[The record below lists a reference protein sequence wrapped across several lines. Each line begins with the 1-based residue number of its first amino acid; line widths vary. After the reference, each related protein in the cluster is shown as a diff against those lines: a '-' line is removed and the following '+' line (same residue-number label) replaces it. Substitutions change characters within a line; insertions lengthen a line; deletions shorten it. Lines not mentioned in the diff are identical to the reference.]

1 MKRFRINA
9 VIILGVISLSSILLV
24 QLLWVRKT
32 IEIQST
38 SIAIQQKSDSLNLK
52 EFSEQTSLALRNVL
66 NIISSAIEDSS
77 DQYGAIKQLN
87 VNQFKVDIIQ
97 ELDPYY
103 LETLLKKALYN
114 QNIHEDFTF
123 GIYDCF
129 TNQLTFS
136 KLYKFTD
143 DSLYTL
149 VNNDIIGLD
158 SARLK
163 LKNDGHYFTV
173 FFPNV
178 QNKLPQNTVFLSP
191 WIYISTIVFLV
202 LIFFGFSLA
211 TIIKQKRLSEVI
223 TDFINN
229 MTHELKTPIATISL
243 SSEMIMRLDLDDD
256 LEKAKKYAGIIFKE
270 NKRLETQVERVL
282 NISTLD
288 TENTTL
294 NKKSLDFH
302 ELLVEVKDTF
312 DFNQLAN
319 GGKILIENNAS
330 VFTIQADPIHIT
342 NVVYNL
348 LDNAVKYSTTK
359 PVISITTKNERNHLV
374 IEIKDNG
381 IGIRKEDLKMIFD
394 KFYRVSTG
402 NIHDIKG
409 FGLGLFYVKLIINE
423 HNGSIDVKS
432 KIGEGSTFTI
442 KLPFINK

>member
-9 VIILGVISLSSILLV
+9 VIILGVLSLSSILLV

-52 EFSEQTSLALRNVL
+52 EFSEQTNLALRNVL
-66 NIISSAIEDSS
+66 NVISNAIEDSS
-77 DQYGAIKQLN
+77 EHYGAIKQLN

-97 ELDPYY
+97 ELDSYY

-149 VNNDIIGLD
+149 VNNNIIGLD
-158 SARLK
+158 SARLN

-178 QNKLPQNTVFLSP
+178 QIKLPQNTVFLSP
-191 WIYISTIVFLV
+191 WIYISAIVFLV

-243 SSEMIMRLDLDDD
+243 SSEMIMRLEIKDD

-270 NKRLETQVERVL
+270 NKRLETQVEMVL

-288 TENTTL
+288 SENTTL

-302 ELLVEVKDTF
+302 ELLFEVKDTF
-312 DFNQLAN
+312 DFNQLVN
-319 GGKILIENNAS
+319 GGKISIENNAS
-330 VFTIQADPIHIT
+330 IFVIQADPIHIT

-348 LDNAVKYSTTK
+348 LDNAVKYCASPPEIIISTKTEK
-359 PVISITTKNERNHLV
+359 KYLV
-374 IEIKDNG
+374 VEIKDNG

-394 KFYRVSTG
+394 KFYRVATG

-423 HNGSIDVKS
+423 HNGTIDIKS
-432 KIGEGSTFTI
+432 KVGEGSTFTI
-442 KLPFINK
+442 KLPY

>member
-9 VIILGVISLSSILLV
+9 VIILGVLSLSSILLV

-38 SIAIQQKSDSLNLK
+38 STAIQQKSDSLNLK

-149 VNNDIIGLD
+149 VNNNIIGLD

-294 NKKSLDFH
+294 NKKLLDFH
-302 ELLVEVKDTF
+302 ELLAEVKDTF

-432 KIGEGSTFTI
+432 KLGEGSAFTI
-442 KLPFINK
+442 KLPY

>member
-9 VIILGVISLSSILLV
+9 VIILGVLSLSSILLV

-38 SIAIQQKSDSLNLK
+38 STAIQQKSDSLNLK
-52 EFSEQTSLALRNVL
+52 EFSEQTNLALRNVL
-66 NIISSAIEDSS
+66 NVISNAIEDSS
-77 DQYGAIKQLN
+77 EHYGAIKQLN

-143 DSLYTL
+143 DSLYKL
-149 VNNDIIGLD
+149 VNNNIIGLD

-243 SSEMIMRLDLDDD
+243 SSEMIMRLETNHD

-330 VFTIQADPIHIT
+330 IFTIQADPIHIT

-359 PVISITTKNERNHLV
+359 PLISITTKNERNYLV

-432 KIGEGSTFTI
+432 KLGEGSAFTI
-442 KLPFINK
+442 KLPY

>member
-9 VIILGVISLSSILLV
+9 VIILGVLSLSSILLV

-38 SIAIQQKSDSLNLK
+38 STAIQQKSDSLNLK
-52 EFSEQTSLALRNVL
+52 EFSEQTNLAVRNVL
-66 NIISSAIEDSS
+66 NVISNAIEDSS
-77 DQYGAIKQLN
+77 EHYGAIKQLN

-143 DSLYTL
+143 DSLYKL
-149 VNNDIIGLD
+149 VNNNIIGLD

-191 WIYISTIVFLV
+191 WVYISTIVFLV

-243 SSEMIMRLDLDDD
+243 SSEMIMRLDSDVDNV
-256 LEKAKKYAGIIFKE
+256 EKAKKYAGIIFKE

-319 GGKILIENNAS
+319 GGKILSENNAS
-330 VFTIQADPIHIT
+330 IFTIQADSIDIT

-348 LDNAVKYSTTK
+348 LDNAVKYCITK
-359 PVISITTKNERNHLV
+359 PFISITTKNERNYLV

-432 KIGEGSTFTI
+432 KPGEGSAFTI
-442 KLPFINK
+442 KLPY

>member
-9 VIILGVISLSSILLV
+9 VIILGVLSLSSILLI

-38 SIAIQQKSDSLNLK
+38 STAIQQKSDSLNLK
-52 EFSEQTSLALRNVL
+52 EFSEQTNLALRNVL
-66 NIISSAIEDSS
+66 NVISNAIEDSS
-77 DQYGAIKQLN
+77 EHYGAIKQLN

-143 DSLYTL
+143 DSLYKL
-149 VNNDIIGLD
+149 VNNNIIGLD

-191 WIYISTIVFLV
+191 WVYISTIVFLV

-243 SSEMIMRLDLDDD
+243 SSEMIMRLETDDD

-348 LDNAVKYSTTK
+348 LDNAVKYCTTK
-359 PVISITTKNERNHLV
+359 PFISITTKNERNYLV

-432 KIGEGSTFTI
+432 KAGEGSTFTI
-442 KLPFINK
+442 KLPY

>member
-9 VIILGVISLSSILLV
+9 VIILGVLSLSSILLV

-38 SIAIQQKSDSLNLK
+38 STAIQQKSDSLNLK
-52 EFSEQTSLALRNVL
+52 EFSEQTNLALRNVL
-66 NIISSAIEDSS
+66 NVISNAIVDSS
-77 DQYGAIKQLN
+77 EHYGAIKQLN

-149 VNNDIIGLD
+149 VNNNIIGLD
-158 SARLK
+158 SARLN

-178 QNKLPQNTVFLSP
+178 QIKLPQNTVFLSP
-191 WIYISTIVFLV
+191 WIYISAIVFLV

-223 TDFINN
+223 SDFINN

-243 SSEMIMRLDLDDD
+243 SSEMIMRLEIKDD

-288 TENTTL
+288 SENTTL

-302 ELLVEVKDTF
+302 ELLFEVKDTF

-319 GGKILIENNAS
+319 GGKISIENNAS
-330 VFTIQADPIHIT
+330 IFVIQADPIHIT

-348 LDNAVKYSTTK
+348 LDNAVKYCTSPPEIIISTKTEK
-359 PVISITTKNERNHLV
+359 KYLV
-374 IEIKDNG
+374 VEIKDNG

-394 KFYRVSTG
+394 KFYRVATG

-423 HNGSIDVKS
+423 HNGTIDIKS
-432 KIGEGSTFTI
+432 KVGEGSTFTI
-442 KLPFINK
+442 KLPY

>member
-9 VIILGVISLSSILLV
+9 VIILGVLSLSSILLV

-38 SIAIQQKSDSLNLK
+38 STAIQQKSDSLNLK
-52 EFSEQTSLALRNVL
+52 EFSEQTNLALRNVL
-66 NIISSAIEDSS
+66 NVISNAIEDSS
-77 DQYGAIKQLN
+77 EHYGAIKQLN
-87 VNQFKVDIIQ
+87 INQFKVDIIQ

-178 QNKLPQNTVFLSP
+178 QNKLPLNTVFLSP

-243 SSEMIMRLDLDDD
+243 SSEMIMRLETDDD

-330 VFTIQADPIHIT
+330 IFTIQADPIHIT

-348 LDNAVKYSTTK
+348 LDNAVKYCTTK
-359 PVISITTKNERNHLV
+359 PFISITTKNERNYLV

-432 KIGEGSTFTI
+432 KAWRR
-442 KLPFINK
+442 KCLYH

>member
-9 VIILGVISLSSILLV
+9 VIILGVLSLSSILLV

-38 SIAIQQKSDSLNLK
+38 STAIQQKSDSLNLK
-52 EFSEQTSLALRNVL
+52 EFSEQTNLALRNVL
-66 NIISSAIEDSS
+66 NVISNAIEDSS
-77 DQYGAIKQLN
+77 EHYGAIKQLN

-149 VNNDIIGLD
+149 VNNNIIGLD

-191 WIYISTIVFLV
+191 WVYISTIVFLV

-243 SSEMIMRLDLDDD
+243 SSEMIMRLETDDD

-348 LDNAVKYSTTK
+348 LDNAVKYCTSK
-359 PVISITTKNERNHLV
+359 PFISITTKNERNYLV

-432 KIGEGSTFTI
+432 KLGEGSTFTI
-442 KLPFINK
+442 KLPY

>member
-9 VIILGVISLSSILLV
+9 VIILGVLSLSSILLV

-38 SIAIQQKSDSLNLK
+38 STAIQQKSDSLNLK
-52 EFSEQTSLALRNVL
+52 EFSEQTNLALRNVL
-66 NIISSAIEDSS
+66 NVISNAIEDSS
-77 DQYGAIKQLN
+77 EHYGAIKQLN

-129 TNQLTFS
+129 SNQLTFS

-149 VNNDIIGLD
+149 VNNNIIGLD

-191 WIYISTIVFLV
+191 WVYISTIVFLV

-243 SSEMIMRLDLDDD
+243 SSEMIMRLETDDD

-348 LDNAVKYSTTK
+348 LDNAVKYCTTK
-359 PVISITTKNERNHLV
+359 PFISITTKNERNYLV

-432 KIGEGSTFTI
+432 KLGEGSTFTI
-442 KLPFINK
+442 KLPY

>member
-9 VIILGVISLSSILLV
+9 VIILGVLSLSSILLV

-38 SIAIQQKSDSLNLK
+38 STAIQQKSDSLNLK
-52 EFSEQTSLALRNVL
+52 EFSEQTNLALRNVL
-66 NIISSAIEDSS
+66 NVISNAIEDSS
-77 DQYGAIKQLN
+77 EHYGAIKQLN

-143 DSLYTL
+143 DSLYTIA
-149 VNNDIIGLD
+149 NNNIIGLD

-243 SSEMIMRLDLDDD
+243 SSEMIMRLDSDDD

-348 LDNAVKYSTTK
+348 LDNAVKYCTTK
-359 PVISITTKNERNHLV
+359 PFISITTKNERNYLV

-432 KIGEGSTFTI
+432 KLGEGSTFTI
-442 KLPFINK
+442 KLPY

>member
-149 VNNDIIGLD
+149 VNNNIIGLD

-243 SSEMIMRLDLDDD
+243 SSEMIMRLETDDA

-302 ELLVEVKDTF
+302 ELLDEVKDTF

-359 PVISITTKNERNHLV
+359 PVISITTKNERNYLV

-409 FGLGLFYVKLIINE
+409 FGLGLFYVKLIILE

-432 KIGEGSTFTI
+432 IVGEGTTFTI
-442 KLPFINK
+442 KLPY

>member
-9 VIILGVISLSSILLV
+9 VIILGVLSLSSILLV

-38 SIAIQQKSDSLNLK
+38 STAIQQKSDSLNLK
-52 EFSEQTSLALRNVL
+52 EFSEQTNLALRNVL
-66 NIISSAIEDSS
+66 NVISNAIEDSS
-77 DQYGAIKQLN
+77 EHYGAIKQLN

-149 VNNDIIGLD
+149 VNNNIIGLD

-191 WIYISTIVFLV
+191 WVYISTIVFLV

-243 SSEMIMRLDLDDD
+243 SSEMIMRLETDDD

-348 LDNAVKYSTTK
+348 LDNAVKYCTTK
-359 PVISITTKNERNHLV
+359 PFISITTKNERNYLV

-381 IGIRKEDLKMIFD
+381 IGIRKDDLKMIFD

-432 KIGEGSTFTI
+432 KLGEGSTFTI
-442 KLPFINK
+442 KLPY

>member
-9 VIILGVISLSSILLV
+9 VIILGVLSLSSILLV

-38 SIAIQQKSDSLNLK
+38 STAIQQKSDSLNLK
-52 EFSEQTSLALRNVL
+52 EFSEQTNLALRNVL
-66 NIISSAIEDSS
+66 NVISNAIEDSS
-77 DQYGAIKQLN
+77 EHYGAIKQLN

-129 TNQLTFS
+129 SNQLTFS

-191 WIYISTIVFLV
+191 WVYISTIVFLV

-243 SSEMIMRLDLDDD
+243 SSEMIIRLETDDD

-348 LDNAVKYSTTK
+348 LDNAVKYCTTK
-359 PVISITTKNERNHLV
+359 PFISITTKNERNYLV

-423 HNGSIDVKS
+423 HNGSIDVRS
-432 KIGEGSTFTI
+432 KVGEGSTFII
-442 KLPFINK
+442 KLPH

>member
-9 VIILGVISLSSILLV
+9 VIILGVLSLSSILLV

-38 SIAIQQKSDSLNLK
+38 STAIQQKSDSLNLK
-52 EFSEQTSLALRNVL
+52 EFSEQTNLALRNVL

-149 VNNDIIGLD
+149 VNNNIIGLD

-243 SSEMIMRLDLDDD
+243 SSEMIMRLDSDDD

-348 LDNAVKYSTTK
+348 LDNAVKYCTTK
-359 PVISITTKNERNHLV
+359 PFISITTKNERNYLV

-432 KIGEGSTFTI
+432 KLGEGSTFTI
-442 KLPFINK
+442 KLPY

>member
-9 VIILGVISLSSILLV
+9 VIILGVLSLSSILLV

-38 SIAIQQKSDSLNLK
+38 STAIQQKSDSLNLK
-52 EFSEQTSLALRNVL
+52 EFSEQTNLALRNVL
-66 NIISSAIEDSS
+66 NVISNAIEDSS
-77 DQYGAIKQLN
+77 EHYGAIKQLN

-149 VNNDIIGLD
+149 VNNNIIGLD

-191 WIYISTIVFLV
+191 WVYISTIVFLV

-243 SSEMIMRLDLDDD
+243 SSEMIMRLETDDD

-348 LDNAVKYSTTK
+348 LDNAVKYCTTK
-359 PVISITTKNERNHLV
+359 PFISITTKNERNYLV

-432 KIGEGSTFTI
+432 KLGEGSTFTI
-442 KLPFINK
+442 KLPY

>member
-9 VIILGVISLSSILLV
+9 VIILGVLSLSSILLV

-38 SIAIQQKSDSLNLK
+38 STAIQQKSDSLNLK
-52 EFSEQTSLALRNVL
+52 EFSEQTNLALRNVL
-66 NIISSAIEDSS
+66 NVISNAIEDSS
-77 DQYGAIKQLN
+77 EHYGAIKQLN
-87 VNQFKVDIIQ
+87 INQFKVDIIQ

-143 DSLYTL
+143 DSLYKL
-149 VNNDIIGLD
+149 VNNNIIGLD

-191 WIYISTIVFLV
+191 RIYISTIVFLV

-243 SSEMIMRLDLDDD
+243 SSEMIMRLDSDDD

-294 NKKSLDFH
+294 NKKLLDFH
-302 ELLVEVKDTF
+302 ELLDEVKDTF

-330 VFTIQADPIHIT
+330 IFTIQADPIHIT

-359 PVISITTKNERNHLV
+359 PLISITTKNERNYLV

-432 KIGEGSTFTI
+432 KLGEGSTFTI
-442 KLPFINK
+442 KLPY

>member
-9 VIILGVISLSSILLV
+9 VIILGVLSLSSILLV

-38 SIAIQQKSDSLNLK
+38 STAIQQKSDSLNLK
-52 EFSEQTSLALRNVL
+52 EFSEQTNLALRNVL

-87 VNQFKVDIIQ
+87 INQFKVDIIQ

-143 DSLYTL
+143 DSLYKL
-149 VNNDIIGLD
+149 VNNNIIGLD

-243 SSEMIMRLDLDDD
+243 SSEMIMRLDSDDD

-330 VFTIQADPIHIT
+330 VFKIQADSIHIT

-348 LDNAVKYSTTK
+348 LDNAVKYCTTK
-359 PVISITTKNERNHLV
+359 PFISITTKNERNYLV

-423 HNGSIDVKS
+423 HNGSIDVRS
-432 KIGEGSTFTI
+432 KVGEGSTFII
-442 KLPFINK
+442 KLPH

>member
-9 VIILGVISLSSILLV
+9 VIILGVLSLSSILLV

-38 SIAIQQKSDSLNLK
+38 STAIQQKSDSLNLK
-52 EFSEQTSLALRNVL
+52 EFSEQTNLALRNVL
-66 NIISSAIEDSS
+66 NVISNAIEDSS
-77 DQYGAIKQLN
+77 EHYGAIKQLN

-149 VNNDIIGLD
+149 VNNNIIGLD

-191 WIYISTIVFLV
+191 WVYISTIVFLV

-243 SSEMIMRLDLDDD
+243 SSEMIMRLETDDD

-330 VFTIQADPIHIT
+330 IFTIQADPIHIT

-348 LDNAVKYSTTK
+348 LDNAVKYCTTK
-359 PVISITTKNERNHLV
+359 PFISITTKNERNYLV

-432 KIGEGSTFTI
+432 KIGEGSTFII
-442 KLPFINK
+442 KLPH

>member
-149 VNNDIIGLD
+149 VNNNIIGLD

-302 ELLVEVKDTF
+302 ELLAEVKDTF

-402 NIHDIKG
+402 NIHNIKG

-442 KLPFINK
+442 KLPFY

>member
-9 VIILGVISLSSILLV
+9 VIILGVLSLSSILLV

-38 SIAIQQKSDSLNLK
+38 STAIQQKSDSLNLK
-52 EFSEQTSLALRNVL
+52 EFSEQTNLALRNVL
-66 NIISSAIEDSS
+66 NVISNAIEDSS
-77 DQYGAIKQLN
+77 EHYGAIKQLN

-149 VNNDIIGLD
+149 VNNNIIGLD

-243 SSEMIMRLDLDDD
+243 SSEMIMRLETDDD

-348 LDNAVKYSTTK
+348 LDNAVKYCTTK
-359 PVISITTKNERNHLV
+359 PFISITTKNERNYLV

-432 KIGEGSTFTI
+432 KLGEGSTFTI
-442 KLPFINK
+442 KLPY

>member
-9 VIILGVISLSSILLV
+9 VIILGVLSLSSILLV

-52 EFSEQTSLALRNVL
+52 EFSEQTNLALRNVL
-66 NIISSAIEDSS
+66 NVISNAIEDSS
-77 DQYGAIKQLN
+77 EHYGAIKQLN

-149 VNNDIIGLD
+149 VNNNIIGLD
-158 SARLK
+158 SARLN

-178 QNKLPQNTVFLSP
+178 QIKLPQNTVFLSP
-191 WIYISTIVFLV
+191 WIYISAIVFLV

-223 TDFINN
+223 SDFINN

-243 SSEMIMRLDLDDD
+243 SSEMIMRLEIKDD

-288 TENTTL
+288 SENTTL

-302 ELLVEVKDTF
+302 ELLFEVKDTF

-319 GGKILIENNAS
+319 GGKISIENNAS
-330 VFTIQADPIHIT
+330 IFVIQADPIHIT

-348 LDNAVKYSTTK
+348 LDNAVKYCTSPPEIIISTKTEK
-359 PVISITTKNERNHLV
+359 KYLV
-374 IEIKDNG
+374 VEIKDNG

-394 KFYRVSTG
+394 KFYRVATG

-423 HNGSIDVKS
+423 HNGTIDVKS
-432 KIGEGSTFTI
+432 KVGEGSTFTI
-442 KLPFINK
+442 KLPY

>member
-9 VIILGVISLSSILLV
+9 VIILGVLSLSSILLV

-38 SIAIQQKSDSLNLK
+38 STAIQQKSDSLNLK
-52 EFSEQTSLALRNVL
+52 EFSEQTNLALRNVL
-66 NIISSAIEDSS
+66 NVISNAIEDSS
-77 DQYGAIKQLN
+77 EHYGAIKQLN

-136 KLYKFTD
+136 KLYKFND

-149 VNNDIIGLD
+149 VNNNIIGLD

-243 SSEMIMRLDLDDD
+243 SSEMIMRLETNDD

-330 VFTIQADPIHIT
+330 IFTIQADSIHIT

-348 LDNAVKYSTTK
+348 LDNAVKYCTTK
-359 PVISITTKNERNHLV
+359 PFISITTKNERNYLV

-432 KIGEGSTFTI
+432 KLGEGSTFTI
-442 KLPFINK
+442 KLPY

>member
-9 VIILGVISLSSILLV
+9 VIILGVLSLSSILLV

-52 EFSEQTSLALRNVL
+52 EFSEQTNLALRNVL
-66 NIISSAIEDSS
+66 NVISNAIEDSS
-77 DQYGAIKQLN
+77 EHYGAIKQLN

-123 GIYDCF
+123 GIYNCF

-143 DSLYTL
+143 DSLYAL
-149 VNNDIIGLD
+149 VNNNIIGLD

-243 SSEMIMRLDLDDD
+243 SSEMIMRLEAEDD
-256 LEKAKKYAGIIFKE
+256 LNKAKKYAGIIFKE

-294 NKKSLDFH
+294 NKISLNFH
-302 ELLVEVKDTF
+302 ELLFEVKETF
-312 DFNQLAN
+312 DFNQVAN

-381 IGIRKEDLKMIFD
+381 IGIRKEDLKMIFN

-423 HNGSIDVKS
+423 HNGSIDVES

-442 KLPFINK
+442 KLPFY

>member
-9 VIILGVISLSSILLV
+9 VIILGVLSLSSILLV

-38 SIAIQQKSDSLNLK
+38 STAIQQKSDSLNLK
-52 EFSEQTSLALRNVL
+52 EFSEQTNLALRNVL
-66 NIISSAIEDSS
+66 NVISNAIEDSS
-77 DQYGAIKQLN
+77 EHYGAIKQLN

-129 TNQLTFS
+129 SNQLTFS

-149 VNNDIIGLD
+149 VNNNIIGLD

-211 TIIKQKRLSEVI
+211 TIIKQKRLSEII

-243 SSEMIMRLDLDDD
+243 SSEMIMRLETDDD
-256 LEKAKKYAGIIFKE
+256 L
-270 NKRLETQVERVL
+270 
-282 NISTLD
+282 
-288 TENTTL
+288 
-294 NKKSLDFH
+294 
-302 ELLVEVKDTF
+302 
-312 DFNQLAN
+312 
-319 GGKILIENNAS
+319 
-330 VFTIQADPIHIT
+330 
-342 NVVYNL
+342 
-348 LDNAVKYSTTK
+348 
-359 PVISITTKNERNHLV
+359 
-374 IEIKDNG
+374 
-381 IGIRKEDLKMIFD
+381 
-394 KFYRVSTG
+394 
-402 NIHDIKG
+402 
-409 FGLGLFYVKLIINE
+409 
-423 HNGSIDVKS
+423 
-432 KIGEGSTFTI
+432 
-442 KLPFINK
+442 

>member
-9 VIILGVISLSSILLV
+9 VIILGVLSLSSILLV

-38 SIAIQQKSDSLNLK
+38 STAIQQKSDSLNLK
-52 EFSEQTSLALRNVL
+52 EFSEQTNLALRNVL
-66 NIISSAIEDSS
+66 NVISNAIEDSS
-77 DQYGAIKQLN
+77 EHYGAIKQLN

-149 VNNDIIGLD
+149 VNNNIIGLD
-158 SARLK
+158 SARLE

-178 QNKLPQNTVFLSP
+178 QNKLPQSTVFLSP
-191 WIYISTIVFLV
+191 WVYISTIVFLV

-243 SSEMIMRLDLDDD
+243 SSEMIMRLDSVDD

-330 VFTIQADPIHIT
+330 IFTIQADSIHIT

-348 LDNAVKYSTTK
+348 LDNAVKYCTTK
-359 PVISITTKNERNHLV
+359 PFISITTKNERNYLV

-423 HNGSIDVKS
+423 HNGSIDVRS
-432 KIGEGSTFTI
+432 KVGEGSTFII
-442 KLPFINK
+442 KLPH

>member
-52 EFSEQTSLALRNVL
+52 EFSEQTNLALRNVL
-66 NIISSAIEDSS
+66 NVISNAIEDSS
-77 DQYGAIKQLN
+77 EHYGAIKQLN

-123 GIYDCF
+123 GVYDCF

-143 DSLYTL
+143 DSLYAL
-149 VNNDIIGLD
+149 VNNNIIGLD

-288 TENTTL
+288 RENTTL
-294 NKKSLDFH
+294 NKKLLDFH
-302 ELLVEVKDTF
+302 ELLAEVKDTF

-442 KLPFINK
+442 KLPFY

>member
-1 MKRFRINA
+1 MNRTRINA
-9 VIILGVISLSSILLV
+9 IIVLGILSLTSILLV

-38 SIAIQQKSDSLNLK
+38 SIAIQHKSDSLNLK

-66 NIISSAIEDSS
+66 DNISSTLKDSS
-77 DQYGAIKQLN
+77 DQYGAIKQIS
-87 VNQFKVDIIQ
+87 VNQFTVDIIQ

-129 TNQLTFS
+129 TNKLSFS

-143 DSLYTL
+143 DSLYTIG
-149 VNNDIIGLD
+149 NDRIKGLRL
-158 SARLK
+158 ARLK

-173 FFPNV
+173 FFPAI
-178 QNKLPQNTVFLSP
+178 QSKLSKNPGFLSP

-211 TIIKQKRLSEVI
+211 TIIRQKRLSEVI

-243 SSEMIMRLDLDDD
+243 SSEMIMRLDINDD
-256 LEKAKKYAGIIFKE
+256 LDKAKKYAGIIFKE

-288 TENTTL
+288 KENTSL
-294 NKKSLDFH
+294 NKKTLDFH
-302 ELLVEVKDTF
+302 ELLFEVKDTF

-330 VFTIQADPIHIT
+330 IFIIQADPIHIT

-348 LDNAVKYSTTK
+348 LDNAVKYCATPPEIT
-359 PVISITTKNERNHLV
+359 VTTKNEKKYFV
-374 IEIKDNG
+374 FEIKDNG

-402 NIHDIKG
+402 NIHNIKG
-409 FGLGLFYVKLIINE
+409 FGLGLFYVKLIIYE
-423 HNGSIDVKS
+423 HNGYIDVKS
-432 KIGEGSTFTI
+432 KVGEGTTFSI
-442 KLPFINK
+442 KLPY

>member
-9 VIILGVISLSSILLV
+9 VIILGVLSLSSILLV

-52 EFSEQTSLALRNVL
+52 EFSEQTNLALRNVL
-66 NIISSAIEDSS
+66 NVISNAIEDSS
-77 DQYGAIKQLN
+77 EHYGAIKQLN

-97 ELDPYY
+97 ELDSYY

-149 VNNDIIGLD
+149 VNNNIIGLD
-158 SARLK
+158 SARLN

-178 QNKLPQNTVFLSP
+178 QIKLPQNTVFLSP

-243 SSEMIMRLDLDDD
+243 SSEMIMRLEIKDD

-288 TENTTL
+288 SENTTL

-302 ELLVEVKDTF
+302 ELLFEVKDTF

-319 GGKILIENNAS
+319 GGKISIENNAS
-330 VFTIQADPIHIT
+330 IFVIQADPIHIT

-348 LDNAVKYSTTK
+348 LDNAVKYCTSPPEIIISTKTEK
-359 PVISITTKNERNHLV
+359 KYLV
-374 IEIKDNG
+374 VEIKDNG

-394 KFYRVSTG
+394 KFYRVATG

-423 HNGSIDVKS
+423 HNGTIDVKS
-432 KIGEGSTFTI
+432 KVGEGSTFTI
-442 KLPFINK
+442 KLPY

>member
-9 VIILGVISLSSILLV
+9 VIILGVLSLSSILLV

-52 EFSEQTSLALRNVL
+52 EFSEQTNLALRNVL
-66 NIISSAIEDSS
+66 NVISNAIVDSS
-77 DQYGAIKQLN
+77 EHYGAIKQLN

-149 VNNDIIGLD
+149 VNNNIIGLD
-158 SARLK
+158 SARLN

-178 QNKLPQNTVFLSP
+178 QIKLPQNTVFLSP
-191 WIYISTIVFLV
+191 WIYISAIVFLV

-223 TDFINN
+223 SDFINN

-243 SSEMIMRLDLDDD
+243 SSEMIMRLEIKDD

-288 TENTTL
+288 SENTTL

-302 ELLVEVKDTF
+302 ELLFEVKDTF

-319 GGKILIENNAS
+319 GGKISIENNAS
-330 VFTIQADPIHIT
+330 IFVIQADPIHIT

-348 LDNAVKYSTTK
+348 LDNAVKYCTSPPEIIISTKTEK
-359 PVISITTKNERNHLV
+359 KYLV
-374 IEIKDNG
+374 VEIKDNG

-394 KFYRVSTG
+394 KFYRVATG

-423 HNGSIDVKS
+423 HNGTIDVKS
-432 KIGEGSTFTI
+432 KVGEGSTFTI
-442 KLPFINK
+442 KLPY

>member
-9 VIILGVISLSSILLV
+9 VIILGVLSLSSVLLV

-52 EFSEQTSLALRNVL
+52 EFSEQTNLALRNVL
-66 NIISSAIEDSS
+66 NVISNAIEDSS
-77 DQYGAIKQLN
+77 EHYGAIKQLN

-97 ELDPYY
+97 ELDSYY

-149 VNNDIIGLD
+149 VNNNIIGLD
-158 SARLK
+158 SARLN

-178 QNKLPQNTVFLSP
+178 QIKLPQNTVFLSP

-223 TDFINN
+223 SDFINN

-243 SSEMIMRLDLDDD
+243 SSEMIMRLEIKDD

-288 TENTTL
+288 SENTTL

-302 ELLVEVKDTF
+302 ELLFEVKDTF

-319 GGKILIENNAS
+319 GGKISIENNAS
-330 VFTIQADPIHIT
+330 IFVIQADPIHIT

-348 LDNAVKYSTTK
+348 LDNAVKYCTSPPEIIISTKTEK
-359 PVISITTKNERNHLV
+359 KYLV
-374 IEIKDNG
+374 VEIKDNG

-394 KFYRVSTG
+394 KFYRVATG

-423 HNGSIDVKS
+423 HNGTIDVKS
-432 KIGEGSTFTI
+432 KVGEGSTFTI
-442 KLPFINK
+442 KLPY

>member
-9 VIILGVISLSSILLV
+9 VIILGVLSLSSILLV

-38 SIAIQQKSDSLNLK
+38 STAIQQKSDSLNLK
-52 EFSEQTSLALRNVL
+52 EFSEQTNLALRNVL
-66 NIISSAIEDSS
+66 NVISNAIEDSS
-77 DQYGAIKQLN
+77 EHYGAIKQLN

-129 TNQLTFS
+129 SNQLTFS

-149 VNNDIIGLD
+149 VNNNIIGLD

-243 SSEMIMRLDLDDD
+243 SSEMIMRLDSDDD

-348 LDNAVKYSTTK
+348 LDNAVKYCTTK
-359 PVISITTKNERNHLV
+359 PFISITTKNERNYLV

-432 KIGEGSTFTI
+432 KLGEGSTFII
-442 KLPFINK
+442 KLPY

>member
-243 SSEMIMRLDLDDD
+243 SSEMIMRLDTDDD

-432 KIGEGSTFTI
+432 KLGEGSTFTI
-442 KLPFINK
+442 KLPFY

>member
-9 VIILGVISLSSILLV
+9 VIILGVISVSSILLV

-52 EFSEQTSLALRNVL
+52 EFSEQTSLALKNVL

-123 GIYDCF
+123 GIYNCF

-243 SSEMIMRLDLDDD
+243 SSEMIMRLEAEDD
-256 LEKAKKYAGIIFKE
+256 LNKAKKYAGIIFKE

-294 NKKSLDFH
+294 NKISLNFH
-302 ELLVEVKDTF
+302 ELLFEVKETF
-312 DFNQLAN
+312 DFNQVAN

-348 LDNAVKYSTTK
+348 LDNAVKYCTTK

-381 IGIRKEDLKMIFD
+381 IGIRKEDLKMIFN

-432 KIGEGSTFTI
+432 KLGEGSTFTI
-442 KLPFINK
+442 KLPF

>member
-9 VIILGVISLSSILLV
+9 VIILGVLSLSSILLV

-302 ELLVEVKDTF
+302 ELLAEVKDTF

-442 KLPFINK
+442 KLPFY

>member
-9 VIILGVISLSSILLV
+9 VIILGVLSLSSILLV

-38 SIAIQQKSDSLNLK
+38 STAIQQKSDSLNLK
-52 EFSEQTSLALRNVL
+52 EFSEQTNLALRNVL
-66 NIISSAIEDSS
+66 NVISNAIEDSS
-77 DQYGAIKQLN
+77 EHYGAIKQLN
-87 VNQFKVDIIQ
+87 INQFKVDIIQ

-191 WIYISTIVFLV
+191 WVYISTIVFLV

-243 SSEMIMRLDLDDD
+243 SSEMIMRLDTDD

-348 LDNAVKYSTTK
+348 LDNAVKYCTTK
-359 PVISITTKNERNHLV
+359 PFISITTKNERNYLV

-432 KIGEGSTFTI
+432 KLGEGSTFTI
-442 KLPFINK
+442 KLPY

>member
-9 VIILGVISLSSILLV
+9 VIILGVLSLSSILLV

-38 SIAIQQKSDSLNLK
+38 STAIQQKSDSLNLK
-52 EFSEQTSLALRNVL
+52 EFSEQTNLALRNVL
-66 NIISSAIEDSS
+66 NVISNAIEDSS
-77 DQYGAIKQLN
+77 EHYGSIKQLN
-87 VNQFKVDIIQ
+87 INQFKVDIIQ

-191 WIYISTIVFLV
+191 WVYISTIVFLV

-243 SSEMIMRLDLDDD
+243 SSEMIMRLETDDD
-256 LEKAKKYAGIIFKE
+256 VEKAKKYAGIIFKE

-330 VFTIQADPIHIT
+330 IFTIQADPIHIT

-348 LDNAVKYSTTK
+348 LDNAVKYCITK
-359 PVISITTKNERNHLV
+359 PFISITTKNERNYLV

-432 KIGEGSTFTI
+432 KLGEGSAFTI
-442 KLPFINK
+442 KLPY

>member
-1 MKRFRINA
+1 
-9 VIILGVISLSSILLV
+9 LLV

-38 SIAIQQKSDSLNLK
+38 STAIQQKSDSLNLK
-52 EFSEQTSLALRNVL
+52 EFSEQTNLSLRNVL
-66 NIISSAIEDSS
+66 NVISNAIEDSS
-77 DQYGAIKQLN
+77 EHYGAIKQLN

-143 DSLYTL
+143 DSLYKL
-149 VNNDIIGLD
+149 VNNNIIGLD

-243 SSEMIMRLDLDDD
+243 SSEMIMRLETNHD

-302 ELLVEVKDTF
+302 ELLDEVKDTF

-330 VFTIQADPIHIT
+330 IFTIQADPIHIT

-348 LDNAVKYSTTK
+348 LDNAVKYCITK
-359 PVISITTKNERNHLV
+359 PFISITTKNERNYLV

-432 KIGEGSTFTI
+432 KLGEGSTFTI
-442 KLPFINK
+442 KLPY

>member
-9 VIILGVISLSSILLV
+9 VIILGVLSLSSILLV

-38 SIAIQQKSDSLNLK
+38 STAIQQKSDSLNLK
-52 EFSEQTSLALRNVL
+52 EFSEQTNLALRNVL
-66 NIISSAIEDSS
+66 NVISNAIEDSS
-77 DQYGAIKQLN
+77 EHYGAIKQLN

-136 KLYKFTD
+136 KLYKFND

-149 VNNDIIGLD
+149 VNNNIIGLD

-243 SSEMIMRLDLDDD
+243 SSEMIMRLETDDD

-348 LDNAVKYSTTK
+348 LDNAVKYCITK
-359 PVISITTKNERNHLV
+359 PFISITTKNERNYLV

-432 KIGEGSTFTI
+432 KIGEGSTFII
-442 KLPFINK
+442 KLPH

>member
-9 VIILGVISLSSILLV
+9 VIILGVLSLSSILLV

-38 SIAIQQKSDSLNLK
+38 SSAIQQKSDSLNLK
-52 EFSEQTSLALRNVL
+52 EFSEQTNLALRNVL
-66 NIISSAIEDSS
+66 NVISNAIEDSS
-77 DQYGAIKQLN
+77 EHYGAIKQLN

-149 VNNDIIGLD
+149 VNNNIIGLD

-243 SSEMIMRLDLDDD
+243 SSEMIMRLDSDDD

-348 LDNAVKYSTTK
+348 LDNAVKYCTTK
-359 PVISITTKNERNHLV
+359 PFISITTKNERNYLV

-432 KIGEGSTFTI
+432 KLGEGSTFTI
-442 KLPFINK
+442 KLPH